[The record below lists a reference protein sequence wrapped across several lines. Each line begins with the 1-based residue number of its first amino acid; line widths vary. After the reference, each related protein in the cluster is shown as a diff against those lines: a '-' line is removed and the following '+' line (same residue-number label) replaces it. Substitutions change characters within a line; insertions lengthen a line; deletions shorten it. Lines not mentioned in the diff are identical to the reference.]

1 MNNARNFAFATLL
14 AAVSVGGAFAT
25 PQETMHQGMGQ
36 GSAHGGKMMMEMSTS
51 AFKGVEVNGGMAMLS
66 GRTLKLS
73 PDFMIPKA
81 PAPSWQIVDKQGN
94 VYLLKQLRLAGGKM
108 NRQIML
114 PGYIKSVAKVQI
126 WCSFA
131 EVLLGEASFAKPVD
145 LR

>member
-1 MNNARNFAFATLL
+1 M
-14 AAVSVGGAFAT
+14 
-25 PQETMHQGMGQ
+25 
-36 GSAHGGKMMMEMSTS
+36 GGKMMMEMSTS

-73 PDFMIPKA
+73 PDFVIPKA

-114 PGYIKSVAKVQI
+114 PSYIKSVAKVQI